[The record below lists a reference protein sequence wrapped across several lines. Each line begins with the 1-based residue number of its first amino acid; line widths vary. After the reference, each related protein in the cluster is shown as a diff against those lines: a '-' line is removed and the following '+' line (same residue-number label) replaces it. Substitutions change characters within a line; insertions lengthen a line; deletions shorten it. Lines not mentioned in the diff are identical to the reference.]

1 MNLEEEL
8 KALVKKLGE
17 HKSGYALC
25 GGLAVA
31 VHGYPRATI
40 DIDLWAKSKKD
51 VFEIKTLAKQL
62 GFEFVADP
70 MSFYNEKVIIHRVS
84 KIKDNDFLIIDI
96 IEYEELDNNNDAI
109 EMVQW
114 DDIELPVLT
123 KEALIFTKKYRNNE
137 LDQSDIK
144 KLSNE

>member
-1 MNLEEEL
+1 
-8 KALVKKLGE
+8 
-17 HKSGYALC
+17 
-25 GGLAVA
+25 
-31 VHGYPRATI
+31 
-40 DIDLWAKSKKD
+40 
-51 VFEIKTLAKQL
+51 
-62 GFEFVADP
+62 
-70 MSFYNEKVIIHRVS
+70 VIIHRVS